1 MFEKSLGWV
10 IIRIISSFQSHP
22 YSMRIQVDSHLTNR
36 LIGKDVSHRKPYVL
50 ALGRVEQKLLT
61 LPLRV
66 VKPVSGLTVVH
77 KGTFHVDRWW
87 PLNKF
92 ASLRWA
98 KVPHGLNVLMFG
110 QVFSEVIAVPCDDVY
125 NTTGQVWCVKNL
137 QKGSEKKKAM
147 FRIMRFYHLQGK
159 TGRNETLPETL

>member
-1 MFEKSLGWV
+1 
-10 IIRIISSFQSHP
+10 
-22 YSMRIQVDSHLTNR
+22 MRIQVGSHLTSR

-50 ALGRVEQKLLT
+50 AFGRVEQKLLA

-66 VKPVSGLTVVH
+66 VKPVSGLTVVY

-87 PLNKF
+87 PLHKF

-125 NTTGQVWCVKNL
+125 NTTGQVRRVKNL
-137 QKGSEKKKAM
+137 QKGSDKKYAM
-147 FRIMRFYHLQGK
+147 FLIER
-159 TGRNETLPETL
+159 TNEPCRRHCKKFLAQTVT

>member
-1 MFEKSLGWV
+1 
-10 IIRIISSFQSHP
+10 
-22 YSMRIQVDSHLTNR
+22 MRIQVDSNLTSR

-50 ALGRVEQKLLT
+50 AFGRVEQKLLT

-66 VKPVSGLTVVH
+66 VKPVSALTVVY

-87 PLNKF
+87 PLHKF

-110 QVFSEVIAVPCDDVY
+110 QVFSEVVAVPCDDVY
-125 NTTGQVWCVKNL
+125 NTTGQVRCVKNL
-137 QKGSEKKKAM
+137 QKGSEKKYAM
-147 FRIMRFYHLQGK
+147 LRIER
-159 TGRNETLPETL
+159 TNEPCWKHRKNFLAQTVT

>member
-1 MFEKSLGWV
+1 
-10 IIRIISSFQSHP
+10 
-22 YSMRIQVDSHLTNR
+22 MRIQVGSHLTSR

-50 ALGRVEQKLLT
+50 AFGRVEQKLLA

-66 VKPVSGLTVVH
+66 VKPVSGLTVVY

-87 PLNKF
+87 PLHKF

-137 QKGSEKKKAM
+137 QKGSEKKKSNVPRYEVLSFA
-147 FRIMRFYHLQGK
+147 RKNRSE
-159 TGRNETLPETL
+159 RNLAGDTVKFF